1 MVGLDK
7 TSTENVVHVANRRP
21 VHSIPN
27 PTVVVDDCNAGRKRE
42 QLDVLL
48 HHQTQERTAAVAV
61 ARVDAIAGNSASEK
75 WAAFLVSIGSIP
87 FRLDWM

>member
-1 MVGLDK
+1 MLVGLDK
-7 TSTENVVHVANRRP
+7 TSPENVVPVANRRP

-48 HHQTQERTAAVAV
+48 QTQGRTAA